1 MILARRARK
10 IAAAAVYGGGGLT
23 VLGAATLALL
33 FAEARLARRIVG
45 IPEDA
50 EEMAPPADGTYGDG
64 TGVPLSFVMMG
75 DSSAAGYG
83 VGLADQTPAVMLAM
97 GLSSVAGR
105 PVRLT
110 NVAVSG
116 ALSKD
121 LEPQTDLA
129 LRAEPELAVVFIGGN
144 DVTSRVK
151 PSTAVAHLDHTVR
164 RLHEAGCEVT
174 VGTCPD
180 LGTVKPIAQ
189 PLKWLARRWSRQI
202 AAAQMI
208 GVVEAGGRSVSLGNL
223 LGPDFEANP
232 AELFGPDQFHPSEQG
247 YAAAAAA
254 VLPSLCAALGL
265 WPESDE
271 LPDGRRGEGV
281 LPIYLAAAEAVE
293 EPGTEVTGTRVAGR
307 DRGPRGRWAMLLRR
321 RQHELSTS
329 GEGPRETVGNHT
341 SQPPHG

>member
-180 LGTVKPIAQ
+180 LGTVKKP
-189 PLKWLARRWSRQI
+189 
-202 AAAQMI
+202 
-208 GVVEAGGRSVSLGNL
+208 N
-223 LGPDFEANP
+223 
-232 AELFGPDQFHPSEQG
+232 
-247 YAAAAAA
+247 
-254 VLPSLCAALGL
+254 
-265 WPESDE
+265 
-271 LPDGRRGEGV
+271 
-281 LPIYLAAAEAVE
+281 
-293 EPGTEVTGTRVAGR
+293 
-307 DRGPRGRWAMLLRR
+307 
-321 RQHELSTS
+321 
-329 GEGPRETVGNHT
+329 
-341 SQPPHG
+341 